1 MYRILVPAVAALGL
15 VAFGAQTR
23 TSVDNS
29 LTEPTTM
36 EWLRSQEGQTAKLA
50 YGVAN
55 SDNLALMITC
65 EPGHNSATVYG
76 DLKPVGAGLVPT
88 ADSPTEIDPLS
99 GEGALDTHI
108 ALRDPAL
115 QDLARRGVLHVEG
128 DGGKFRIS
136 ATKSERQV
144 VAGFFA
150 YCGSAQV

>member
-23 TSVDNS
+23 TPVDNS
-29 LTEPTTM
+29 LTEPAAM

-55 SDNLALMITC
+55 SDHLALMLTC
-65 EPGHNSATVYG
+65 EPGQSSATVYG

-88 ADSPTEIDPLS
+88 ATSLTEIDPLS
-99 GEGALDTHI
+99 GEGAPDTHI

-115 QDLARRGVLHVEG
+115 QDLARRGVLNVEG
-128 DGGKFRIS
+128 DSGRFRIS
-136 ATKSERQV
+136 ASRSERQV

-150 YCGSAQV
+150 YCSSARV